1 MRFSILWKK
10 FSGKFKR
17 RAAFGIDAAI
27 MIGFILAMMI
37 ALATFG
43 PQILQWF
50 AGELMGGSNGAYALL
65 IELPTWDPSKPPSPP
80 PSGAS
85 PAKWVGY
92 AASGMYGL
100 LQKVALGLLSVVLI
114 IAAMCYLLE
123 TFKVMNEG
131 TAMNIIMNSAF
142 SLIMIFA
149 IPYIYNGVAAAINAF
164 TGWSDVG
171 GTGLIITG
179 GHEINTLI
187 AAMGGGVLTGGWD
200 IAVRFFGS
208 VLIFIICTSLIMLAV
223 MMGAVR
229 LLIIG
234 CLAAAL
240 PLLIMLRLIPPVKHL
255 ADSLIETVIGIMFAS
270 VIAAILIH
278 FGYMFVAQTSIGGI
292 AKLVIA
298 LATFA
303 GAAYMSTMFA
313 GRLGGLFMTMGGMA
327 SQASSMATGLLL
339 GGMAMGAGTVAGGVA
354 GVKQA
359 VTSSLAPG
367 AGRFATLK
375 AAFTKSGLSAFAT
388 GAGTGLA
395 TAAAHVLPSAI
406 TGTGPGRV
414 LQYATGA
421 MPSAVHSAQDAIN
434 NRAGTVAENLL
445 YKFGAE
451 PSGAESQ
458 SLGLEW
464 YNTNIAGKSD
474 GQVGELFAGK
484 MGLPFDP
491 EKGVREIKR
500 TLDSLKANPR
510 LLDRVRRNLESFSA
524 LPKEKRFEAIKDAN
538 DNWFANRKAMER
550 DLGKPFYD
558 PALETLDKDASYYDK
573 ILNHNS
579 VGMAGNVAKARTLA
593 LMRKDYNP
601 ERLSPARGYDFYQNI
616 VFDKDGKRRSDED
629 VGRWVRDNL
638 GVHVPDKQLK
648 ELGHE
653 YKDLMETSLRHNPRL
668 LDNMRVNLESS
679 QGFAGV
685 SPEADLKA
693 LKENTEWVKE
703 HATVE
708 SGTDF
713 SDFWQVVGP
722 HGRIPPEKPKEALGD
737 GARFRK
743 FWETAGGQRQVFDYD
758 AERFSSFWEGL
769 QGGEMQPSKPQPPSK
784 PVLKEPPSTITIDS
798 KAIRVKPKREVYDL
812 NNPVE
817 REKVNELFRKSL
829 ENVRKK
835 KDESRL

>member
-1 MRFSILWKK
+1 MKFSWKK

-17 RAAFGIDAAI
+17 RAAFGVDAAI
-27 MIGFILAMMI
+27 MIGFILGMMI

-50 AGELMGGSNGAYALL
+50 AGALMGGSNGAYALL
-65 IELPTWDPSKPPSPP
+65 MELPTWDPSRQTPTPPS
-80 PSGAS
+80 SGAS

-92 AASGMYGL
+92 AAHSMYNI
-100 LQKVALGLLSVVLI
+100 LQPVALGLLSVVLI

-123 TFKVMNEG
+123 TFRVMNEG

-164 TGWSDVG
+164 TGWRDVG
-171 GTGLIITG
+171 GTGLIISG
-179 GHEINTLI
+179 GHEIDTLI
-187 AAMGGGVLTGGWD
+187 NAMGGGVLTGWD
-200 IAVRFFGS
+200 VAVRFFGS
-208 VLIFIICTSLIMLAV
+208 VVIFIICTSLIMLAV

-229 LLIIG
+229 LLLIG

-278 FGYMFVAQTSIGGI
+278 FGYILVAQTSIGGI
-292 AKLVIA
+292 TKLVIA

-303 GAAYMSTMFA
+303 GTAYMSTMFA
-313 GRLGGLFMTMGGMA
+313 GRLGGLFVTMGGMA
-327 SQASSMATGLLL
+327 SQASSMATGLML
-339 GGMAMGAGTVAGGVA
+339 GGAAMGAGTVAGGAA

-359 VTSSLAPG
+359 VTSGLAPG
-367 AGRFATLK
+367 AGRFAALK
-375 AAFTKSGLSAFAT
+375 AAFTKPGLRAFAA
-388 GAGTGLA
+388 GAGAGLA
-395 TAAAHVLPSAI
+395 TTVAQVLPSAI
-406 TGTGPGRV
+406 TGRGPGHV
-414 LQYATGA
+414 LQHATGA
-421 MPSAVHSAQDAIN
+421 MPSAVRSAQDAIN

-474 GQVGELFAGK
+474 RQVGELFAAK
-484 MGLPFDP
+484 MGLSFDP
-491 EKGVREIKR
+491 EKGGREIKR
-500 TLDSLKANPR
+500 MLESLKANPR

-524 LPKEKRFEAIKDAN
+524 LPKEKRFEVIKDAD

-558 PALETLDKDASYYDK
+558 PALEALDKDASYYDK

-579 VGMAGNVAKARTLA
+579 LGMAGNVAKARTLA
-593 LMRKDYNP
+593 LMRKDYDP
-601 ERLSPARGYDFYQNI
+601 ERLSPARGYEFYKSI
-616 VFDKDGKRRSDED
+616 VFDKNGKRRSDED

-653 YKDLMETSLRHNPRL
+653 YKDLIETSLRHNPRL
-668 LDNMRVNLESS
+668 LDNMRANLESS

-685 SPEADLKA
+685 SPEADLKT

-713 SDFWQVVGP
+713 SDFWQVVGL

-758 AERFSSFWEGL
+758 AERFNNFWEGL
-769 QGGEMQPSKPQPPSK
+769 KGGEAQPSKPQSPSK
-784 PVLKEPPSTITIDS
+784 PTLPPKAHITPSSTLTVE
-798 KAIRVKPKREVYDL
+798 KAIKVKPRREVYDL

-817 REKVNELFRKSL
+817 REKVNELFRRSL
-829 ENVRKK
+829 KKVRKK
-835 KDESRL
+835 KEE

>member
-1 MRFSILWKK
+1 MRLSGFSKK
-10 FSGKFKR
+10 LRGKFKR

-37 ALATFG
+37 ALAAAG

-50 AGELMGGSNGAYALL
+50 AGVLMGGSNGAYALL
-65 IELPTWDPSKPPSPP
+65 IELPTWDPSKSPSPP

-85 PAKWVGY
+85 PAQWVGY
-92 AASGMYGL
+92 AACSMYGL

-123 TFKVMNEG
+123 TFRVMNEG

-142 SLIMIFA
+142 SLIMVFA

-171 GTGLIITG
+171 GTGLIISG
-179 GHEINTLI
+179 GNEIDTLI
-187 AAMGGGVLTGGWD
+187 GAMGGGVLSGGWD
-200 IAVRFFGS
+200 LVVRFFGS
-208 VLIFIICTSLIMLAV
+208 VVIFIICTSLLMLAV

-229 LLIIG
+229 LLLIG

-278 FGYMFVAQTSIGGI
+278 FGYILVAQTSLGGI
-292 AKLVIA
+292 TKLVIA

-313 GRLGGLFMTMGGMA
+313 GRLGGLFVTMGGMA
-327 SQASSMATGLLL
+327 SQASSMATGLML
-339 GGMAMGAGTVAGGVA
+339 GGAAMGAGTVAGGVA

-359 VTSSLAPG
+359 VTSSLVPG

-395 TAAAHVLPSAI
+395 AAAAQVLPSAI
-406 TGTGPGRV
+406 TGRGLGRV
-414 LQYATGA
+414 LQYATRA

-445 YKFGAE
+445 YRFGAE
-451 PSGAESQ
+451 SSGAESQ

-474 GQVGELFAGK
+474 RQVGELFAGK
-484 MGLPFDP
+484 MGLSFDP
-491 EKGVREIKR
+491 EKGGREIKR

-538 DNWFANRKAMER
+538 DNWFTNRKAVER

-558 PALETLDKDASYYDK
+558 PALEALDKDASYYDK
-573 ILNHNS
+573 ILYHNS
-579 VGMAGNVAKARTLA
+579 LGMAGNVAKARTLA
-593 LMRKDYNP
+593 LMRKDYDP
-601 ERLSPARGYDFYQNI
+601 ERLSPARGYEFYQSM

-629 VGRWVRDNL
+629 VGSWVRDNL

-653 YKDLMETSLRHNPRL
+653 YKDLMETSYRHNPLL
-668 LDNMRVNLESS
+668 LDNLRANLESS

-685 SPEADLKA
+685 SPEADLKT

-722 HGRIPPEKPKEALGD
+722 REGVAPEK
-737 GARFRK
+737 
-743 FWETAGGQRQVFDYD
+743 RQVFDYD
-758 AERFSSFWEGL
+758 TERFSNFWEGL
-769 QGGEMQPSKPQPPSK
+769 KGGETQPSKPQPPSK
-784 PVLKEPPSTITIDS
+784 PMLPPKAHATPSSTITVE
-798 KAIRVKPKREVYDL
+798 KATKVKPKREIYDL
-812 NNPVE
+812 SNPVE

-829 ENVRKK
+829 EKVRKK
-835 KDESRL
+835 K